1 MASIGID
8 THKATLACSS
18 VDELGRQ
25 LAARTFGN
33 DPRGHAALLSWIG
46 RLPAP
51 RRVGIE
57 GAGSF
62 GAALAEVLVAA
73 GEEVVEVPAQ
83 FTGRE
88 RRSLL
93 QRGKSDPGDAL
104 AIARLTAREP
114 RLATPRRPGISAD
127 LKLLVG
133 ARDQVMAERNR
144 LLNQLHADLLVLAP
158 GYGARLPNLSAA
170 RHQTAAARLLGRRD
184 GVRAELARARL
195 RRLRQL
201 SAEAERLAQRIAA
214 LLATSHSSLPAL
226 NGIGILTA
234 AKLLGEAGEVTR
246 YRSAAAFAA
255 ASGTAPVPASS
266 GQRQRHRLNRGGN
279 RQLNRALHSMALA
292 QARWDPRARA
302 YLERRVGDG
311 KSRLEAIRALKWHL
325 ARVVYRTML
334 ADARR
339 AAGAP

>member
-8 THKATLACSS
+8 THKATLAVSA

-25 LAARTFGN
+25 LAARSFGN
-33 DPRGHAALLSWIG
+33 DPRGHAALLTWVQ
-46 RLPAP
+46 RQPTP

-62 GAALAEVLVAA
+62 GAGLAEVLVAA
-73 GEEVVEVPAQ
+73 GETVVEVPAQ
-83 FTGRE
+83 FTDRE

-114 RLATPRRPGISAD
+114 RLPALRRPGIVAD

-133 ARDQVMAERNR
+133 AREQCLAERTR
-144 LLNQLHADLLVLAP
+144 LINQLHADLLVLAP
-158 GYGARLPNLSAA
+158 GYGSRLPNLTAT
-170 RHQTAAARLLGRRD
+170 RHQAAAARLLGRRD

-195 RRLRQL
+195 RRVRRLG
-201 SAEAERLAQRIAA
+201 AEAERLERQIATLVA
-214 LLATSHSSLPAL
+214 ASHSSLPRL
-226 NGIGILTA
+226 SGIGPLTA

-246 YRSAAAFAA
+246 YRSPAAFAA
-255 ASGTAPVPASS
+255 ASGTAPIPASS

-279 RQLNRALHSMALA
+279 RQLNRALHTMALVQTRWNPRA
-292 QARWDPRARA
+292 QAYVARR
-302 YLERRVGDG
+302 LGDG

-325 ARVVYRTML
+325 ARVVYRTLL

-339 AAGAP
+339 MAGAA

>member
-8 THKATLACSS
+8 THKASLAVSA

-33 DPRGHAALLSWIG
+33 DPRGHAALLSWVQ
-46 RLPAP
+46 RQPAP
-51 RRVGIE
+51 RRIGIE

-62 GAALAEVLVAA
+62 GAALAEVLVTT
-73 GEEVVEVPAQ
+73 GETVVEVPAQ
-83 FTGRE
+83 FTDRE

-114 RLATPRRPGISAD
+114 RLPALRRPGIIAD

-133 ARDQVMAERNR
+133 AREQFMAERTR
-144 LLNQLHADLLVLAP
+144 LVNQLHADLLVLAP
-158 GYGARLPNLSAA
+158 GYGARLPNLTAD
-170 RHQTAAARLLGRRD
+170 RHQAAAARLLARRD
-184 GVRAELARARL
+184 GVRAELARGRL
-195 RRLRQL
+195 RRLRRL
-201 SAEAERLAQRIAA
+201 RAEAERLEQRIET
-214 LLATSHSSLPAL
+214 LLAASGSSLPRLA
-226 NGIGILTA
+226 GIGTLTA
-234 AKLLGEAGEVTR
+234 AKLLGEAGNVDR
-246 YRSAAAFAA
+246 YRGPASFAA

-279 RQLNRALHSMALA
+279 RQLNRALHTMALV
-292 QARWDPRARA
+292 QTRWDPRAQA
-302 YLERRVGDG
+302 YLERRVSEG
-311 KSRLEAIRALKWHL
+311 KSRLEAIRALKWYL

-339 AAGAP
+339 SEVDA